1 MEDAVD
7 DDDDEEEEEEV
18 VDDKC
23 ATEDRVETTGE
34 VVVVNDMD
42 TDESG
47 RRISTGKRRK
57 RIMKKNGK
65 RKKEMKTDGNFTTFK
80 QPNRARIACSM
91 ITNKYIIT
99 KLQLQNHM
107 ITKLQIYKITKID
120 IENS

>member
-7 DDDDEEEEEEV
+7 DDDEEEEEEEV

-57 RIMKKNGK
+57 RVMKKKMGK
-65 RKKEMKTDGNFTTFK
+65 EK
-80 QPNRARIACSM
+80 
-91 ITNKYIIT
+91 
-99 KLQLQNHM
+99 
-107 ITKLQIYKITKID
+107 
-120 IENS
+120 